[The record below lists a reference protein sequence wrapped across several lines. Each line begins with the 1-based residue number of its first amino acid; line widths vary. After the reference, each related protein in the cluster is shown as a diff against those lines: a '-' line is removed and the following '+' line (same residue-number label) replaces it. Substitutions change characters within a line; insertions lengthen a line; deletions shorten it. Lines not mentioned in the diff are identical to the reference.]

1 MGNKITD
8 GSRTDAGPRGSLM
21 QNLRHHGVREFHR
34 NESDDDFYAE
44 EVRKIGFTVVSS
56 GFSAAQLQKIREKID
71 RIYDLQLQEIGG
83 ADQLNRIDDGN
94 VARSLIGYDDYFIKL
109 AAHPR
114 MMSIN
119 KLLLGEYF
127 ILMSQNAII
136 NDPQDAHYQLTW
148 HRDLNYQHFV
158 SSRPLATSALFCI
171 DEFSPE
177 TGGTFVLPASHK
189 DERFP
194 SPEYIAKHEIQ
205 VSAPAGSILLFDAMV
220 YHRAGENKS
229 SRLRRAVNHIY
240 TLPLIKQQISFPKM
254 LGDKF
259 QNDPELRRFLGYETE
274 TADSVQQW
282 RQFKLKQRGF
292 SQA

>member
-1 MGNKITD
+1 MKLQDVSATN
-8 GSRTDAGPRGSLM
+8 APRRGALM
-21 QNLRHHGVREFHR
+21 QHLRHHGVREFHR
-34 NESDDDFYAE
+34 NESDDDFRAE
-44 EVRKIGFTVVSS
+44 EIRKIGFTVVDS
-56 GFSAAQLQKIREKID
+56 GFSAAELQEIREKID
-71 RIYDLQLQEIGG
+71 RIYELQLQEIGG
-83 ADQLNRIDDGN
+83 VEQLKRIDDGS
-94 VARSLIGYDDYFIKL
+94 VARSLIGYDDYFVKL

-114 MMSIN
+114 LMSIN
-119 KLLLGEYF
+119 KRLLGEYF

-148 HRDLNYQHFV
+148 HRDLNYQHFI
-158 SSRPLATSALFCI
+158 SSRPLAISALFCI
-171 DEFSPE
+171 DEFSSE

-189 DERFP
+189 DESFP
-194 SPEYIAKHEIQ
+194 SPEYIARHEVQ
-205 VSAPAGSILLFDAMV
+205 VSAPAGSILLFDAMI

-229 SRLRRAVNHIY
+229 PRLRRAVNHIY

-274 TADSVQQW
+274 TADSVQDW

-292 SQA
+292 GDA

>member
-1 MGNKITD
+1 MH
-8 GSRTDAGPRGSLM
+8 
-21 QNLRHHGVREFHR
+21 QLRHHGVREFHR
-34 NESDDDFYAE
+34 NQDEDEFRAE
-44 EVRKIGFTVVSS
+44 ELRKVGFTVIDS
-56 GFSAAQLQKIREKID
+56 GLNAAELQDIRERID
-71 RIYDLQLQEIGG
+71 GIYALQLQEIGG
-83 ADQLNRIDDGN
+83 LEQLMRIDDGN
-94 VARSLIGYDDYFIKL
+94 VARSLLGYDEYFIKL

-114 MMSIN
+114 IMAIN

-136 NDPQDAHYQLTW
+136 NDPSDAHYQLTW
-148 HRDLNYQHFV
+148 HRDLNYQHFT

-171 DEFSPE
+171 DAFTPE

-189 DERFP
+189 DETFP
-194 SPEYIAKHEIQ
+194 SPEYIAKHETQI
-205 VSAPAGSILLFDAMV
+205 SAPAGSILLFDAMV
-220 YHRAGENKS
+220 YHRAGENRS
-229 SRLRRAVNHIY
+229 AGLRRAVNHIY

-274 TADSVQQW
+274 TADSVQHW

-292 SQA
+292 GQA